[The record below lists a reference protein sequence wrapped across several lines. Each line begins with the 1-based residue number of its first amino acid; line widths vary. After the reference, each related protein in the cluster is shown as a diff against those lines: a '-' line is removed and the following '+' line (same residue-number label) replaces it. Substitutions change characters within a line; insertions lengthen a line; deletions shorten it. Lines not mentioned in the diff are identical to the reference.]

1 MECSVNLTSFEC
13 TEQMMPVEIFVRV
26 YRRHTLVMRM
36 LVQLELMIVGTL
48 RKKKL
53 WSLDRLDN
61 LHSLQFLN

>member
-48 RKKKL
+48 RKKIVEFG
-53 WSLDRLDN
+53 SAG
-61 LHSLQFLN
+61 